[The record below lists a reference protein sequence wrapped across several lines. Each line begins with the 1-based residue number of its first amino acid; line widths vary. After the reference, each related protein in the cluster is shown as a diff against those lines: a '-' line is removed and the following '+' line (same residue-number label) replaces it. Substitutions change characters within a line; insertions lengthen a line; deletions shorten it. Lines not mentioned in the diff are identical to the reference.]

1 MNSQTPGGTEWVWHR
16 ESLRSVPWLDETL
29 TEFSSQ
35 RYLGTNLNCNVT
47 NPFGNT
53 KYALDDSMATYDPLG
68 NKYFTIIYFQGPCVI
83 EKLRRDFRDTRFD
96 QMMQDH
102 VAKFRLGVATTPD
115 FEAEV
120 RAFAPAGYDVNGYF
134 TYGRESREGSRGAT
148 T

>member
-1 MNSQTPGGTEWVWHR
+1 
-16 ESLRSVPWLDETL
+16 LRSVPWLDETL